1 MPPLSPS
8 GRLHLDLQLTS
19 EEVFEPDAVSDAPLV
34 RFIAYGDHH
43 RIFGWVQLR
52 AERLT
57 DLLDAHEELLLADFK
72 IESLE
77 DGISQSVE
85 ESLIGRRELIAVQ
98 ATGPRGDASRRH
110 ETRTH
115 PIIVQSGNYLIAGYL
130 HADPGVDPVASID
143 ARGPMLPLTEA
154 RIEYWSYGERKHQ
167 STGPIIVNR
176 EKADRIRVG
185 TEEVLIDAGPTGPS
199 PMVGLG

>member
-1 MPPLSPS
+1 MQPLSPP

-19 EEVFEPDAVSDAPLV
+19 EEVFEPDAVADAPLV

-43 RIFGWVQLR
+43 RIFGWIQLR

-72 IESLE
+72 FESLE

-110 ETRTH
+110 LTRTH
-115 PIIVQSGNYLIAGYL
+115 PITVQSGNYLIAGYL
-130 HADPGVDPVASID
+130 HADPGVDPAASID
-143 ARGPMLPLTEA
+143 ARGAMMPLTDA
-154 RIEYWSYGERKHQ
+154 RIEYWSYGELKHR
-167 STGPIIVNR
+167 SSGTIIVNR
-176 EKADRIRVG
+176 EKADRIRIG
-185 TEEVLIDAGPTGPS
+185 TEEDHIGG
-199 PMVGLG
+199 GLRGSWSGVRPG